1 MKKNIIAAAI
11 AITFATGAFAQTS
24 ASTNILGKE
33 YPKINPDNSV
43 TVQVFAPEATS
54 VALNLGKLYP
64 LTKGE
69 KGIWEGTSDPQ
80 APGFHY
86 YSLVIDGVRVA
97 DPNSQLF
104 FGSSWMS
111 SGIEIPELCVDYY
124 LEKDIPHGEV
134 RMQRYWSELTK
145 AWRTA
150 YIYVPAEYELNP
162 EKRYPVL
169 YIMHGA
175 GEDETGWT
183 RQGKLENIMDNLID
197 EGSAVPMIVVM
208 DRGVAVIPKEVQPAP
223 AGGMWG
229 NLFDFTD
236 FEKVFVNEIIPMVDS
251 NYRTLADRD
260 HRAITGL
267 SLGGFQSWSLAIH
280 NKDLFAWVGGFSG
293 CGIPGSSEDLYPASL
308 NDDFKLMFISTGRKE
323 SPQMYA
329 TVTNFHDVL
338 VKNGVK
344 HVFYQSPGTDHEWL
358 TWRRSLYRMAP
369 MLFK

>member
-1 MKKNIIAAAI
+1 M
-11 AITFATGAFAQTS
+11 
-24 ASTNILGKE
+24 
-33 YPKINPDNSV
+33 INPDNSV
-43 TVQVFAPEATS
+43 TVQVYAPEATS

-86 YSLVIDGVRVA
+86 YSLQIDGVRVA

-104 FGSSWMS
+104 YGSGWMS

-251 NYRTLADRD
+251 NYRTLTDRD
-260 HRAITGL
+260 HRAIAGFSRGGGQ
-267 SLGGFQSWSLAIH
+267 SLFTALA
-280 NKDLFAWVGGFSG
+280 NPDKFAWVCSYSAYLTPEMMDAYF
-293 CGIPGSSEDLYPASL
+293 PTFDAKDLSL
-308 NDDFKLMFISTGRKE
+308 FWYGVGTSDFLY
-323 SPQMYA
+323 Q
-329 TVTNFHDVL
+329 DVL
-338 VKNGVK
+338 KNQKYLDDKGIAYEK
-344 HVFYQSPGTDHEWL
+344 LFTEGGH
-358 TWRRSLYRMAP
+358 TWMNARHYLAVTLQR
-369 MLFK
+369 LFKNNR

>member
-1 MKKNIIAAAI
+1 MKKTIIAAAI
-11 AITFATGAFAQTS
+11 ALSFATGAFAQVS
-24 ASTNILGKE
+24 ASTNILGAK
-33 YPKINPDNSV
+33 YPMINPDNSV
-43 TVQVFAPEATS
+43 TVRVVAPEAQN
-54 VALNLGKLYP
+54 VQLNLGKLYP
-64 LTKGE
+64 MTKDE
-69 KGIWEGTSDPQ
+69 KGAWEVTTAPL

-86 YSLVIDGVRVA
+86 YSLNVDGVRMA

-162 EKRYPVL
+162 DKRYPVL

-280 NKDLFAWVGGFSG
+280 NKNLFAWVGGFSG
-293 CGIPGSSEDLYPASL
+293 CGIPGSSDDLYPASL